1 MDALLQVRLWSCE
14 QCCSKDAGATRMQMA
29 QRIAPEPASR
39 RGIFVHSIAASG
51 LHGNLRASAEG
62 DNKDEGRTAKAMG
75 PAASKTRKGRRES
88 DSEPGWEKT
97 AHDLANQRAS
107 LRSCVTRPPQKR
119 ADGDTP
125 PAPTCCVT
133 CIVTVCAIYIHP
145 DRRASLCVQEAKSS
159 INKFPRQHA
168 GRS

>member
-75 PAASKTRKGRRES
+75 HATSKTRKGRRES

-97 AHDLANQRAS
+97 AHDLAKQRDA
-107 LRSCVTRPPQKR
+107 LRAGETRPPPKR
-119 ADGDTP
+119 ADGDRFQKLVNLLLRQLVVS
-125 PAPTCCVT
+125 PASSPFAPSTST
-133 CIVTVCAIYIHP
+133 LTVE
-145 DRRASLCVQEAKSS
+145 RLCVCRKR
-159 INKFPRQHA
+159 NRQ
-168 GRS
+168 